1 MSLVAFIILLPL
13 VVFVHELGHFVLA
26 RANGVRVDA
35 FSIGF
40 GPVLFKWRDRRG
52 TEWRVSLVPLG
63 GYVKMFGQNDVP
75 ESAEKKAALIKK
87 LKPAERKVHFEFKT
101 RLRRASIIAAGP
113 AANYLFAFLVF
124 AALFVSVGIP
134 RTPAV
139 VGQALPDSP
148 ALAAGIR
155 AGDVILEI
163 AGSRIEKPRDIPRVM
178 GASDGSPLD
187 VVVRRDGCDMA
198 FELSPKSENGRYVLG
213 ISYSMILEDYQRRS
227 FAGALA
233 SALAEIWSI
242 TRDTTV
248 SLGEMIAGR
257 RSSRDLGGLIS
268 IAQVSG
274 RALEGGAYS
283 FLYLVAFISV
293 SLGLF
298 NLFPIPMLDGGYLLM
313 YGIEALLRRPLAD
326 KFKERM
332 FMAGFAVV
340 VALLLLSNFNDIA
353 RLLGR

>member
-40 GPVLFKWRDRRG
+40 GKVLFKWRDRHG
-52 TEWRVSLVPLG
+52 TEWRISLVPLG
-63 GYVKMFGQNDVP
+63 GYVKMFGQNDMP
-75 ESAEKKAALIKK
+75 EKAEKKIAFMKR
-87 LKPAERKVHFEFKT
+87 LKPAERKAHFEFKT
-101 RLRRASIIAAGP
+101 RLQRAAIIVAGP

-124 AALFVSVGIP
+124 AALFVFVGVP

-139 VGQALPDSP
+139 VSQALPDSP
-148 ALAAGIR
+148 AVEAGIM
-155 AGDVILEI
+155 AGDVIREI
-163 AGSRIEKPRDIPRVM
+163 GGRRIVNARDISRVM
-178 GASDGSPLD
+178 GASDGSPLA
-187 VVVRRDGCDMA
+187 VVVQRDGRDMA
-198 FELSPKSENGRYVLG
+198 LELTPKQEGGKYVLG
-213 ISYSMILEDYQRRS
+213 ISYSMRLEDYQRSS
-227 FAGALA
+227 FAGAVSA
-233 SALAEIWSI
+233 ALAEIWSI

-313 YGIEALLRRPLAD
+313 YGIEALLRRDLPE

-332 FMAGFAVV
+332 FMAGFALVI
-340 VALLLLSNFNDIA
+340 ALLLLSNFNDIA